1 MHTHPHLPTK
11 TKSVRSDGATAVS
24 CVPAPTCAV
33 GAGDVL
39 RRRDIRR
46 SDAGSGALPSRAA
59 GCRWVLLLL
68 LAFALPFVAPLPL
81 PLPLLLLR
89 ARLVFVDAGVRAIR
103 PQGVGPAVGAVVLRR
118 RFVELATPSS
128 YTCRPLAGGVGV
140 LGGEALR
147 FGCLALLE
155 RRERVAG
162 VVAATAG
169 VDIEAAVAGSSSKA
183 SSPSTSSRAW

>member
-1 MHTHPHLPTK
+1 M
-11 TKSVRSDGATAVS
+11 
-24 CVPAPTCAV
+24 
-33 GAGDVL
+33 
-39 RRRDIRR
+39 
-46 SDAGSGALPSRAA
+46 
-59 GCRWVLLLL
+59 
-68 LAFALPFVAPLPL
+68 
-81 PLPLLLLR
+81 
-89 ARLVFVDAGVRAIR
+89 
-103 PQGVGPAVGAVVLRR
+103 GAVVLRR